1 MLSSKIVEVARTWLG
16 VPFRHQGRN
25 RLGVDCGGLLI
36 CVGEEAG
43 INVIHPDVYSM
54 SPDPKLIE
62 VALLSNCDK
71 VSDMLPGDVLWFSFA
86 GEPRH
91 VGLATDIGVIHSWA
105 KSGKVVEHRLDSQW
119 LSRLKGVYR
128 PKAYLL
134 EN

>member
-1 MLSSKIVEVARTWLG
+1 MQNNLVEIARGWLG

-43 INVIHPDVYSM
+43 MQIIHPGAYSM

-62 VALLSNCDK
+62 ETLLLHCTKIPNSERQ
-71 VSDMLPGDVLWFSFA
+71 PGDVLWFSFA

-91 VGLATDIGVIHSWA
+91 VGLCSDIGVIHAWA
-105 KSGKVVEHRLDSQW
+105 KPNKVVEHRLDDIW
-119 LSRLKGVYR
+119 LSRLVGTYR
-128 PKAYLL
+128 IK
-134 EN
+134 